1 MKTTADADT
10 YYQVGPDEINIIEET
25 GEIIFGENVYNTLKQ
40 ADDIVVDYAKINLKQ
55 ATSARSIILTVR
67 STPSSRMAALRR

>member
-40 ADDIVVDYAKINLKQ
+40 ADDIVVDYAKNKFEAGDL
-55 ATSARSIILTVR
+55 RPEHYLTVR